1 MWWSRWRGGAPPK
14 GAAMK
19 SHKNVFSVLECFACV
34 CCVCFWKVVVVVG
47 VGVGVGVVVCFAVV
61 VVVLLR

>member
-1 MWWSRWRGGAPPK
+1 M
-14 GAAMK
+14 
-19 SHKNVFSVLECFACV
+19 FSVLGCFACV
-34 CCVCFWKVVVVVG
+34 CRVCFWKVVVV